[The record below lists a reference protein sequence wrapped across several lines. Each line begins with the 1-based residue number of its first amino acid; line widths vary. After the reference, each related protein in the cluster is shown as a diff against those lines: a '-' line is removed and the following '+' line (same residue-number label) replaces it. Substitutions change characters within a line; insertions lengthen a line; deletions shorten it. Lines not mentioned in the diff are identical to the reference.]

1 MGVRNGMDIVMA
13 DRPVCGW
20 CPMQLPDSHEDWYL
34 HFLVEHGIAGY
45 SVRFYPTQSLEDEL
59 EELLGELNPTQED
72 K

>member
-1 MGVRNGMDIVMA
+1 MTGAR
-13 DRPVCGW
+13 W
-20 CPMQLPDSHEDWYL
+20 
-34 HFLVEHGIAGY
+34 GIAGY